1 MVLQLTEPGE
11 ASIIWLDCHRCDGVI
26 SPLATKALDCPMKRW
41 PQLRP
46 HMARVGGAGPSLRN
60 ARGRPGGDRDTR
72 LRLDSDQSPDP
83 YRNSYDRRI
92 HSSGI
97 DSPPVKVR
105 DAASRLWSHGKRV
118 SQYARKLLLTMK
130 MASVDPDFA
139 GTDAFYEMCGL
150 DAETIARIQ
159 A

>member
-1 MVLQLTEPGE
+1 MRRGHQPPCDKGSGLPHEALAPASTPHGEGGRCRPIPAQRPWSTWRGSRHEAPTGFRPVPRPLQKLVRQTH
-11 ASIIWLDCHRCDGVI
+11 A
-26 SPLATKALDCPMKRW
+26 
-41 PQLRP
+41 RP
-46 HMARVGGAGPSLRN
+46 
-60 ARGRPGGDRDTR
+60 
-72 LRLDSDQSPDP
+72 
-83 YRNSYDRRI
+83 
-92 HSSGI
+92 SGI
-97 DSPPVKVR
+97 DSPSVKVR